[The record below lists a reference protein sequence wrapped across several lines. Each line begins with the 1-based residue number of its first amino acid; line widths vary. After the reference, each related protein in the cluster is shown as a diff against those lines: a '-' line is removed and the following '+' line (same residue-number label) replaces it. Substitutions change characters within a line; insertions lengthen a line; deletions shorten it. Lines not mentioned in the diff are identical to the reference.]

1 MKAKVILLS
10 LIGAFAPANAASL
23 IINWS
28 MTPSDGRQ
36 LTNKTASP
44 LSAGSAL
51 SGDGTLLELGY
62 YSMASVSDPFAGSWT
77 ILATTTMGDDGIE
90 VSGRFSTSSILGGSG
105 LPGLT
110 SATPL
115 AIRFYDGTA
124 VANSTYFNA
133 VSKTNGSWN
142 YIAPNDPSPVL
153 NLAIDKGASTVFQ
166 NGLSGA
172 FSTRIAIPES
182 SPILLCFSGV
192 AILLFSRQRKK

>member
-1 MKAKVILLS
+1 MLSKLFLLS
-10 LIGAFAPANAASL
+10 LFSAFAPANAAFL
-23 IINWS
+23 MINWS

-44 LSAGSAL
+44 LCAGTAL

-62 YSMASVSDPFAGSWT
+62 YSMASVSNPFAGSWT
-77 ILATTTMGDDGIE
+77 ILATTTIGDDGIE
-90 VSGRFSTSSILGGSG
+90 ISGRFSTSTILGGSASG
-105 LPGLT
+105 GLT
-110 SATPL
+110 SSTPL
-115 AIRFYDGTA
+115 SIRFYDGTT

-133 VSKTNGSWN
+133 VSKTSGSWN

-172 FSTRIAIPES
+172 FSTSIAIPES
-182 SPILLCFSGV
+182 SPILLWFSGA
-192 AILLFSRQRKK
+192 AILLLSRQRKK